1 MDIELLRQCGKIKEF
16 NRYDVIC
23 REGDEGHSLFLLLQ
37 GDLSVNINSYSDD
50 NQNVGYISQGNF
62 FGEMSLLEK
71 KPRTASVTVVS
82 EKAIVMEIS
91 ENRFPRLLEKTPDI
105 AYGIMAVL
113 NKRLNN
119 MLNRIWETDKK
130 YVFQY
135 RKNDTYEIIQ
145 KLDLESFSQIA
156 KKVNRY
162 PPAVCFYERKHR
174 IKHCLIR
181 CVKLLVRWK
190 LSRPLP
196 HPPAVRRYDRHP
208 ERHPDH
214 RAFPASSES

>member
-91 ENRFPRLLEKTPDI
+91 ENLFPRLLEKAPDI

-145 KLDLESFSQIA
+145 KLDSESFSQIA
-156 KKVNRY
+156 KKSPEY
-162 PPAVCFYERKHR
+162 
-174 IKHCLIR
+174 IWS
-181 CVKLLVRWK
+181 LLK
-190 LSRPLP
+190 YLSTALDNLNGKYISD
-196 HPPAVRRYDRHP
+196 V
-208 ERHPDH
+208 E
-214 RAFPASSES
+214 EEKN